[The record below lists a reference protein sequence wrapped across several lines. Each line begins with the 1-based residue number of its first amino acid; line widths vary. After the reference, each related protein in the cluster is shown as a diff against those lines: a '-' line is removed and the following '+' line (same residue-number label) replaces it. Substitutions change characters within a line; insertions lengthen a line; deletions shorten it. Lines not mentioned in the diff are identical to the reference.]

1 MPFAE
6 LDGFKICY
14 YVFGEGELL
23 ILISGLGMDNTGWI
37 YQVPVFKDFFKVII
51 FDNRGI
57 GKSSRTMGPYTIK
70 MMADDV
76 VNLMKYLN
84 IKNAHILGSSM
95 GGMIAQEIAINYPLR
110 VNKLVLCSTSPRP
123 RQLFLKKLSEGLK
136 DLLNDKIEDVIEVD
150 SKKEI
155 FEKAISYIL
164 LQAVSEDFLKKNK
177 KFVEETLKRYLSN
190 PYYVETFLKQVRAIR
205 WHNTLDR
212 LNLIEAETLIL
223 AGDKDKLVSPENA
236 KILAERIPNSKVKI
250 FKNVGHAMHL
260 EIPEKFNKTV
270 LDFLRGSI

>member
-14 YVFGEGELL
+14 YVFGEGEPL

-57 GKSSRTMGPYTIK
+57 GKSSRTLGPYTIK

-76 VNLMKYLN
+76 VNLMKYLG
-84 IKNAHILGSSM
+84 IKSAHILGSSM

-136 DLLNDKIEDVIEVD
+136 DLLNDKIEDVVEVD

-155 FEKAISYIL
+155 FEKAVSYIL
-164 LQAVSEDFLKKNK
+164 LQAVSEEFLKKNK
-177 KFVEETLKRYLSN
+177 KLVEETFKRYLSN
-190 PYYVETFLKQVRAIR
+190 PYYIETFLKQVRAIR

-223 AGDKDKLVSPENA
+223 AGDKDRLVSPENA